1 MRWWGGFVIMA
12 TLLGLIPTNLIGLI
26 LDSNTRELHNR
37 RKPAIPWYLFM
48 RLTTKGRYAVTA
60 MLDLA
65 LHAQRG
71 PVSLADI
78 SERQGISL
86 SYLEQLFAKLRRGN
100 LVSSVRG
107 PGGGYQLSRD
117 MAGIQVAEVID
128 AVNESVDAT
137 RCQGQGDCH
146 SGDTCLTH
154 HLWCDLSQQ
163 IHEFLSGIS
172 LADLVT
178 RNEVQEVA
186 MRQDQR
192 RCASGAAHPEKI
204 EASAID

>member
-1 MRWWGGFVIMA
+1 
-12 TLLGLIPTNLIGLI
+12 
-26 LDSNTRELHNR
+26 
-37 RKPAIPWYLFM
+37 M

-65 LHAQRG
+65 LHAQNG

-86 SYLEQLFAKLRRGN
+86 SYLEQLFAKLRRSS
-100 LVSSVRG
+100 LVTSVRG
-107 PGGGYQLSRD
+107 PGGGYQLSRE
-117 MAGIQVAEVID
+117 MASIDVAQVID

-137 RCQGQGDCH
+137 RCQGTGGCHEGDV
-146 SGDTCLTH
+146 CLTH
-154 HLWCDLSQQ
+154 HLWCGLSDQ

-172 LADLVT
+172 LADLVQ
-178 RNEVQEVA
+178 RQEVQDVA
-186 MRQDQR
+186 QRQEQR
-192 RCASGAAHPEKI
+192 CQLNGKPQPTPLEKI